1 MLARIAAD
9 TVLLLHLPFI
19 AFVML
24 GGLLVLRSRPLMLLH
39 LPAIAWA
46 TFVESTGT
54 LCPLTFVENRLR
66 AAAGLSGYGD
76 DFVGR
81 YLLHAI
87 YPDGL
92 TRPSQMWLALAV
104 IVVNAAIY
112 GAMILSIRGRLADG
126 RR

>member
-1 MLARIAAD
+1 VLARIAAD
-9 TVLLLHLPFI
+9 TVLLLHLAFI

-92 TRPSQMWLALAV
+92 TRPTQMWLALAV

-112 GAMILSIRGRLADG
+112 GAMILSIRGHLADG

>member
-9 TVLLLHLPFI
+9 AILLLHLAFI

-24 GGLLVLRSRPLMLLH
+24 GSLLVLRSRRLMLLH
-39 LPAIAWA
+39 LPAVVWA
-46 TFVESTGT
+46 TFVEATGT
-54 LCPLTFVENRLR
+54 VCPLTFVENRLR

-76 DFVGR
+76 DFVAH

-92 TRPSQMWLALAV
+92 TRPTQIGLALAV

-112 GAMILSIRGRLADG
+112 GALILSARGRLADG
-126 RR
+126 R